1 MKTNIVP
8 MGQFMVEQR
17 TDNGM
22 FNATSIVKEWNDSN
36 NGSKSVAEFIHE
48 QMAFD
53 KSFKGYTNIRY
64 EDTGKDIWMCLS
76 HFGHLLIYLDNEVY
90 KEYMMES
97 AFNTQFNE
105 LFKNYTTFPEYA
117 MERPIEKRYTYIVTD
132 SSGMYKIGSSYDP
145 KKRIKSL
152 AIGNPTISVVL
163 VIDGDVEKELHGMF
177 ESQRVKGEWFGF
189 HAKDIEYIRD
199 NYKTIA
205 Q

>member
-1 MKTNIVP
+1 

-36 NGSKSVAEFIHE
+36 NGSKSVAEFIQE

-53 KSFKGYTNIRY
+53 KSFKGYTDIRY
-64 EDTGKDIWMCLS
+64 EDTGKDVWMCLS
-76 HFGHLLIYLDNEVY
+76 HFGQLLTYLDNEVY

-105 LFKNYTTFPEYA
+105 LFKNFTMFPEYA
-117 MERPIEKRYTYIVTD
+117 TKRPVENRYTYIVTD

-163 VIDGDVEKELHGMF
+163 VIDGDVEKELHGTF
-177 ESQRVKGEWFGF
+177 ESQRVKGEWFGL

>member
-17 TDNGM
+17 ADNGM

-36 NGSKSVAEFIHE
+36 NGSKSVAGFIQE

-53 KSFKGYTNIRY
+53 KSFKGYTDIQY
-64 EDTGKDIWMCLS
+64 EDTGKDVWMCLS
-76 HFGHLLIYLDNEVY
+76 HFGQLLIYLDNEAY
-90 KEYMMES
+90 KEYIIES
-97 AFNTQFNE
+97 SFNVKFNG
-105 LFKNYTTFPEYA
+105 LFKNLGPCHEYA
-117 MERPIEKRYTYIVTD
+117 MVRSEEKRYTYIVTD
-132 SSGMYKIGSSYDP
+132 SSGMYKIGSAYDT
-145 KKRIKSL
+145 KQRVKSL
-152 AIGNPTISVVL
+152 ATGNPTLSVVL

-177 ESQRVKGEWFGF
+177 ESQRVKGEWFGL

>member
-22 FNATSIVKEWNDSN
+22 FNASSLVDEWNRSN
-36 NGSKSVAEFIHE
+36 NGNKSVAGFIEE
-48 QMAFD
+48 QMTFD
-53 KSFKGYTNIRY
+53 KSFKGYTDIQY
-64 EDTGKDIWMCLS
+64 EDTGKDVWMS
-76 HFGHLLIYLDNEVY
+76 ISYFDHLLIYLDNETY

-97 AFNTQFNE
+97 AFNTRFNE
-105 LFKNYTTFPEYA
+105 ALPKYA
-117 MERPIEKRYTYIVTD
+117 IEIPVEKRYTYIITD
-132 SSGMYKIGSSYDP
+132 SSGLYKIGSSHDP

-163 VIDGDVEKELHGMF
+163 VIDGDAENELHGMF
-177 ESQRVKGEWFGF
+177 ESQRVKGEWFGL
-189 HAKDIEYIRD
+189 HAKDIEYIRE
-199 NYKTIA
+199 NYTTIV

>member
-1 MKTNIVP
+1 
-8 MGQFMVEQR
+8 
-17 TDNGM
+17 M

-36 NGSKSVAEFIHE
+36 NGSKSVAEFIQE

-53 KSFKGYTNIRY
+53 KSFKGYTDIRY
-64 EDTGKDIWMCLS
+64 EDTGKDVWMCLS
-76 HFGHLLIYLDNEVY
+76 HFGQLLTYLDNEVY

-105 LFKNYTTFPEYA
+105 LFKNFTMFPEYA
-117 MERPIEKRYTYIVTD
+117 TKRHVENRYTYIITD

-163 VIDGDVEKELHGMF
+163 VIDGDVEKELHGTF
-177 ESQRVKGEWFGF
+177 ESQRVKGEWFGL